1 MAWTSRNRTTPSG
14 LVAESLGRKK
24 LGRKNW
30 GLLDMLTRKQ
40 YELLRFISERLK
52 ESGVPP
58 SFDEMK
64 DALDLRSKSGIHR
77 LITALEERGFIRR
90 LPNRARAIEVI
101 KLPELSGN
109 GNGNGNRRGFTPSVI
124 EGTLGRVRSV
134 SAEDDNNRPVA
145 VPVMGRIAA
154 GTPIEAL
161 QTRSHTISVPPD
173 MLGSGEHYALEVR
186 GDSMVDAGILDGDM
200 ALIQRNETAE
210 TGDIVVALI
219 DEEEA
224 TLKRFRRRG
233 ASIALE
239 PANTSY
245 EVRILPPNRVKIQ
258 GKLIGLYRKY

>member
-1 MAWTSRNRTTPSG
+1 
-14 LVAESLGRKK
+14 
-24 LGRKNW
+24 
-30 GLLDMLTRKQ
+30 MLTRKQ

-101 KLPELSGN
+101 KLPELQAAGA
-109 GNGNGNRRGFTPSVI
+109 NRRGFTPSVI
-124 EGTLGRVRSV
+124 EGNLGKVRGS
-134 SAEDDNNRPVA
+134 SAPADDGERPVA

-186 GDSMVDAGILDGDM
+186 GDSMVEAGILDGD
-200 ALIQRNETAE
+200 LVVIRKQDTAN
-210 TGDIVVALI
+210 TGDIIVALI
-219 DEEEA
+219 DDEEA
-224 TLKRFRRRG
+224 TLKRLRRRG
-233 ASIALE
+233 SSIALE
-239 PANTSY
+239 AANPAY
-245 EVRILPPNRVKIQ
+245 ETRVLGPDRVRIQ
-258 GKLIGLYRKY
+258 GRLVSLVRRY

>member
-1 MAWTSRNRTTPSG
+1 
-14 LVAESLGRKK
+14 
-24 LGRKNW
+24 
-30 GLLDMLTRKQ
+30 MLTRKQ
-40 YELLRFISERLK
+40 YELLRFINERLK

-90 LPNRARAIEVI
+90 LANRARAIEVI
-101 KLPELSGN
+101 KLPEVGHGGSA
-109 GNGNGNRRGFTPSVI
+109 RRGFTPSVI
-124 EGTLGRVRSV
+124 EGNLGKVRSAPAA
-134 SAEDDNNRPVA
+134 AEDSGEQPVA

-186 GDSMVDAGILDGDM
+186 GDSMVEAGILDGDM
-200 ALIQRNETAE
+200 ALIQKNDSAD

-219 DEEEA
+219 DDEEA
-224 TLKRFRRRG
+224 TLKRFRRKG
-233 ASIALE
+233 DTIALE
-239 PANTSY
+239 AANPAY
-245 EVRILPPNRVKIQ
+245 ETRIFGPDRVKVQ
-258 GKLIGLYRKY
+258 GKLVGLIRRY

>member
-1 MAWTSRNRTTPSG
+1 
-14 LVAESLGRKK
+14 
-24 LGRKNW
+24 
-30 GLLDMLTRKQ
+30 MLTRKQ
-40 YELLRFISERLK
+40 FELLRFIHERLT

-101 KLPELSGN
+101 KLPDSVAHGISG
-109 GNGNGNRRGFTPSVI
+109 GAARSRGFTPSVI
-124 EGTLGRVRSV
+124 EGDLGRVRQV
-134 SAEDDNNRPVA
+134 SEDDSSGRPIA

-154 GTPIEAL
+154 GTPIEAI
-161 QTRSHTISVPPD
+161 QTRSHVINMPPD
-173 MLGSGEHYALEVR
+173 LLSAGEHFALEVR
-186 GDSMVDAGILDGDM
+186 GDSMIEAGILDGDI
-200 ALIQRNETAE
+200 ALIRKSEAAE

-219 DEEEA
+219 DDEEA

-239 PANTSY
+239 PANPSY
-245 EVRILPPNRVKIQ
+245 EVRILPPNRVRIQ
-258 GKLIGLYRKY
+258 GKLAGLFRRY

>member
-1 MAWTSRNRTTPSG
+1 
-14 LVAESLGRKK
+14 
-24 LGRKNW
+24 
-30 GLLDMLTRKQ
+30 MLTRKQ
-40 YELLRFISERLK
+40 YELLRFINERLK
-52 ESGVPP
+52 EAGVPP

-101 KLPELSGN
+101 KLPELAGSG
-109 GNGNGNRRGFTPSVI
+109 GGRRGFTPSVI
-124 EGTLGRVRSV
+124 EGNLGKVRRPSGSGGV
-134 SAEDDNNRPVA
+134 DEAAERPVV

-161 QTRSHTISVPPD
+161 QTCSHTVSVPPD
-173 MLGSGEHYALEVR
+173 MLGNGEHYALEVR
-186 GDSMVDAGILDGDM
+186 GDSMVEAGILDGDL
-200 ALIQRNETAE
+200 ALIRRNETAD

-219 DEEEA
+219 DDEEA

-258 GKLIGLYRKY
+258 GKLIGLYRRY